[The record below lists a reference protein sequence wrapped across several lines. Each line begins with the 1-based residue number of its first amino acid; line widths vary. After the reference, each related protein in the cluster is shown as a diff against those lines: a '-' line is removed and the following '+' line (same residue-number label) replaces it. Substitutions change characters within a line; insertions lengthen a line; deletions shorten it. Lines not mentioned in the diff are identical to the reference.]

1 MSFFQ
6 TVVLL
11 IRQPSVD
18 TFPAGE
24 GLVCASFFAI
34 TIFSTVWRRTSLHDG
49 NLFYSVVFEG
59 RNDVGGDHLAAHNNG
74 DGGRTADGE
83 IRGYP
88 ADAVL

>member
-24 GLVCASFFAI
+24 GLVVRNFLL
-34 TIFSTVWRRTSLHDG
+34 SLTFI
-49 NLFYSVVFEG
+49 L
-59 RNDVGGDHLAAHNNG
+59 
-74 DGGRTADGE
+74 
-83 IRGYP
+83 
-88 ADAVL
+88 